1 MKISLDKS
9 VAFDSVSHTYTKKG
23 KKLTSVTSFIS
34 KFKNEFDSHY
44 WSNKIAL
51 RDNKTQKEVLAE
63 WKAKAKKSCD
73 IGTAIHKIFEDY
85 IDGNFSLV
93 NNEIEVDFLEIDESY
108 ILDFIPKSK
117 QAIEFIKDFF
127 ISGRLIPL
135 YTEYIVHND
144 NLAGQVD
151 LICKDKENNFYIL
164 DFKTNEKIEVN
175 SYGKNLKGKLKD
187 IPDSTFYHYSLQLSI
202 YKQMFDEDIK
212 GLFLVHIKPD
222 KYDFI
227 ECVDIFKNFT
237 INFNDFINETKDM

>member
-1 MKISLDKS
+1 MKYSLDKS
-9 VAFDSVSHTYTKKG
+9 VAFDSVSHTYTKNG
-23 KKLTSVTSFIS
+23 KKLISVTSFIS
-34 KFKNEFDSHY
+34 QFKNEFDSDY

-85 IDGNFSLV
+85 IDGNFSIV
-93 NNEIEVDFLEIDESY
+93 NDEIEVNFLEIDESC

-144 NLAGQVD
+144 ILAGQVD

-175 SYGKNLKGKLKD
+175 SYGKNLNGKFKD

-202 YKQMFDEDIK
+202 YKQMFDKDIK

-227 ECVDIFKNFT
+227 ECVDIFKNFN
-237 INFNDFINETKDM
+237 IEFNKLF